1 MYRIFKGGWELRM
14 KQKRKYLNLRPI
26 FYFFTVL
33 AVALF
38 LIGQILYQWFFWDL
52 YMNNTI
58 DSEKI
63 NLYDTVTSFIP
74 YCISLWL
81 FIIGV
86 FFVKKN
92 KLVIAICVVTG
103 ILHLIGF
110 YVVWAYSEGSIY
122 PVFDWLIEVL
132 SFGLIKLPGGWR

>member
-38 LIGQILYQWFFWDL
+38 LIGQILYHWFFWDL
-52 YMNNTI
+52 YTNNTI

-63 NLYDTVTSFIP
+63 NLYGKVTSFIP

-110 YVVWAYSEGSIY
+110 YV
-122 PVFDWLIEVL
+122 
-132 SFGLIKLPGGWR
+132 GLIQKGVYIRFLTGL

>member
-1 MYRIFKGGWELRM
+1 M

-33 AVALF
+33 AIALF
-38 LIGQILYQWFFWDL
+38 VIGLILTDYFYSRLDIDTL
-52 YMNNTI
+52 MN
-58 DSEKI
+58 SEKI
-63 NLYDTVTSFIP
+63 DFANQMTGFAP

-86 FFVKKN
+86 LFVEKN

-122 PVFDWLIEVL
+122 PVFDWFIEVL

>member
-1 MYRIFKGGWELRM
+1 MYH
-14 KQKRKYLNLRPI
+14 
-26 FYFFTVL
+26 
-33 AVALF
+33 
-38 LIGQILYQWFFWDL
+38 WFFWDL
-52 YMNNTI
+52 YTDNTI

-63 NLYDTVTSFIP
+63 NLYGKVTSFIP